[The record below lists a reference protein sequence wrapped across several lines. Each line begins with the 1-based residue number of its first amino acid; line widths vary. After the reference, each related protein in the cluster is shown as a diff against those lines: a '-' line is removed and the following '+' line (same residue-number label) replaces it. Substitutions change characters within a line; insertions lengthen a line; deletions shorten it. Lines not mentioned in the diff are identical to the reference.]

1 MQWIG
6 FKFTLLYLCDSWKI
20 QNFELA
26 QELIPDSKI
35 VDLNRRD
42 ANKITVVSNI
52 FLKASA
58 LT

>member
-6 FKFTLLYLCDSWKI
+6 FKFTLKYLCNSWKI

-26 QELIPDSKI
+26 QELIADSKI